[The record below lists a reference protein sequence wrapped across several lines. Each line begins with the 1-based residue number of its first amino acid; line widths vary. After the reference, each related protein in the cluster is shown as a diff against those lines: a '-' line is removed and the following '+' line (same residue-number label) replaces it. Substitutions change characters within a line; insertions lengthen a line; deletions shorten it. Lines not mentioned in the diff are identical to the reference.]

1 MINDRAA
8 GTLLHVSSLP
18 GTYGCGDFGSVA
30 YEWIDWLVDTQQKWW
45 QILPLDPPGGGFSPY
60 SSRSTFAIHPL
71 FLDLEE
77 LGEQGLLPRHLQW
90 EGEGS
95 GKIEWELVAAFKQKH
110 IRKAAEIWLRDSDR
124 AEKQGFWNF
133 VANNEHWLPA
143 YAFFSYT
150 EDRFGPDWSKWPHE
164 HQDFTKT
171 CDELKAMPELH
182 PYMLIQ
188 WWVGRQ
194 WEHVRTYANQRGVKI
209 LGDMPLYVSHHSA
222 DVWQHPDLFKLGGD
236 NRPKRVAGAPPDYF
250 NEEGQHWGMPIY
262 NWEIHQKTG
271 YHWWKQR
278 LEIQLQRYDQI
289 RWDHFRGIVGFWE
302 IPAHAQSAKRGWWR
316 RGPGSALLDALSE
329 VASPLPVVAEDL
341 GTITPDITAL
351 REQYGLPGMRVLH
364 FAFSGQPDNPHLP
377 QNIRE
382 DHIVYTGTHDNHTSE
397 GWYETST
404 PAERKQL
411 NEVATRAGI
420 GLHEAVHQKM
430 IQLALDSPAN
440 LAIIPMQDWLGLGD
454 EARMNIP
461 GTVVGNWRWHLER
474 SKWDLVDK
482 KQIKAFIEGANRTP

>member
-1 MINDRAA
+1 LAIN
-8 GTLLHVSSLP
+8 
-18 GTYGCGDFGSVA
+18 
-30 YEWIDWLVDTQQKWW
+30 
-45 QILPLDPPGGGFSPY
+45 
-60 SSRSTFAIHPL
+60 PL
-71 FLDLEE
+71 FIALEE
-77 LGEQGLLPRHLQW
+77 LLEQGLLPHSQHWDDKERDHINW
-90 EGEGS
+90 NA
-95 GKIEWELVAAFKQKH
+95 VATFKQKQL
-110 IRKAAEIWLRDSDR
+110 RKATQIWLRDSSTRD
-124 AEKQGFWNF
+124 KQAFRTFIDDN
-133 VANNEHWLPA
+133 ATWLPA
-143 YAFFSYT
+143 FSY
-150 EDRFGPDWSKWPHE
+150 FSYLQVHYGSDWSSWPEE
-164 HQDFTKT
+164 HQTISKT
-171 CDELKAMPELH
+171 SDELSEMQELY
-182 PYMLIQ
+182 PYMLLQ
-188 WWVGRQ
+188 WWANRQ
-194 WEHVRTYANQRGVKI
+194 WENIKAYANQNGVKI

-250 NEEGQHWGMPIY
+250 NEDGQHWGMPIY

-289 RWDHFRGIVGFWE
+289 RWDHFRGIVSFWE

-329 VASPLPVVAEDL
+329 VASPLPIVAEDL

-377 QNIRE
+377 QNISE

-404 PAERKQL
+404 SAERKQL

-440 LAIIPMQDWLGLGD
+440 LAVIPMQDWLGLGD

-461 GTVVGNWRWHLER
+461 GTAVGNWRWRLER
-474 SKWDLVDK
+474 SKWDLVDN
-482 KQIKAFIEGANRTP
+482 KQIKAFIEGANRTS